1 MYDEMRIISIVTSL
15 VLQKFINIS
24 KKESD
29 HSSMR
34 ISELIEKYSV
44 RSNMIFSV
52 ACLESFGASSFSGA
66 IKPTKKFG
74 LVGTVGIHDIEIAY
88 KDRMYDSN

>member
-1 MYDEMRIISIVTSL
+1 MYDEMRIISIATSL

-34 ISELIEKYSV
+34 ISELIEK
-44 RSNMIFSV
+44 NIQF
-52 ACLESFGASSFSGA
+52 EA
-66 IKPTKKFG
+66 I
-74 LVGTVGIHDIEIAY
+74 
-88 KDRMYDSN
+88 